1 MDLGIA
7 GRRAAVA
14 GASAGLG
21 FATAAALVAEGVK
34 VAVCS
39 RDKERIEKAAA
50 QLGPDAVPLV
60 ADVSSA
66 EGGAAFVRAAREAL
80 GGLDILVPNTGGP
93 PPGNFATTSV
103 EAYQDAIDLNLLSTI
118 GMCRE
123 AVPGMQEQKWGRV
136 VAITSIGVRQP
147 IGALAASVTARTGVT
162 GFLKVMATEVAPDGV
177 TVNSL
182 QPGLHATDRVEKLS
196 GGNTEALAASVPVG
210 FLGRAEDFGQ
220 IAAFLCSEHARFLTG
235 CGIHVDGG
243 AYTALL

>member
-34 VAVCS
+34 VAICG

-50 QLGPDAVPLV
+50 QLGSNAVPLV

-66 EGGAAFVRAAREAL
+66 DGGIEFVRAAREAL

-103 EAYQDAIDLNLLSTI
+103 EAYRDAIDLNLLSTI

-123 AVPGMQEQKWGRV
+123 AVPAMQEQKWGRV

-210 FLGRAEDFGQ
+210 FLGSAEDFGQ

>member
-196 GGNTEALAASVPVG
+196 GGNTEALAASVPAG